1 MFNFSN
7 CLCKSA
13 AKLQNNHNFCKKMQK
28 KMYKYMNFAKSTLQN
43 PFFMPKMICV
53 FEKKAVPLSPK

>member
-1 MFNFSN
+1 
-7 CLCKSA
+7 
-13 AKLQNNHNFCKKMQK
+13 MQENAK

-53 FEKKAVPLSPK
+53 FEKKAVTLSPK